1 VDGQNLRLETE
12 RLVLRPWCQE
22 DAEALVRHADNRRVW
37 INLRDLFPHPYTL
50 NDAHEFILMNAV
62 RGGPPMNL
70 AIEHAGEAIGG
81 IGLHP
86 LSDVARFTAEVGYW
100 IGETFWGR
108 GLAAEALLRFT
119 EYAFEQFQYE
129 RLEGWIF
136 TSNPASAR
144 VLEKAG
150 YALEATLRR
159 SAFKDGRF
167 LDCHLYVRFR
177 PR

>member
-1 VDGQNLRLETE
+1 MRLETE
-12 RLVLRPWCQE
+12 RLVLRTWQKGDEEP
-22 DAEALVRHADNRRVW
+22 LVRHADNRQVW
-37 INLRDLFPHPYTL
+37 LTLRDLFPHPYTL
-50 NDAHEFILMNAV
+50 DDARDFIALNSMKP
-62 RGGPPMNL
+62 GPPMNL
-70 AIEHAGEAIGG
+70 AIEHGGEPIGS

-86 LSDVARFTAEVGYW
+86 QPDVCRFTSEIGYW

-108 GLAAEALLRFT
+108 GLATEALRRFT
-119 EYAFEQFQYE
+119 DYAFDQFPCE

-136 TSNPASAR
+136 ATNPSSGR

-150 YALEATLRR
+150 YEYEATLRR